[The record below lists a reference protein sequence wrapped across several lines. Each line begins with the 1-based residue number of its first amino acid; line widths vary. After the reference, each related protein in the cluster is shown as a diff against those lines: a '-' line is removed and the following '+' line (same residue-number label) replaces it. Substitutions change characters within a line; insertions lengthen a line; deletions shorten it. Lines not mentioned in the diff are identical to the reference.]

1 MAHVVNLALVIN
13 QTPTNIIV
21 VANLMSGM
29 AGYGQ
34 QPDTP
39 LISTSG
45 LEIKCFS
52 IYYIVLTEK

>member
-1 MAHVVNLALVIN
+1 MVNLALVIN
-13 QTPTNIIV
+13 KTPTNIA
-21 VANLMSGM
+21 VANLMLGV

-45 LEIKCFS
+45 LERKCFS